1 MNRLIRT
8 GILGLAMVCT
18 VSPPAL
24 AADDHKPK
32 HGGIVVDAKTVDL
45 EVVAKDGLIVIYA
58 SDHGTPMKI
67 TSASGKVTV
76 FNGKDKVELPLVL
89 VVDRLEAKG
98 GFTVAAGTRVLTEVA
113 LNGKAAV
120 AARVTLK

>member
-8 GILGLAMVCT
+8 VLLGLALACAVILG
-18 VSPPAL
+18 AR

-45 EVVAKDGLIVIYA
+45 EVVAKDGLIVIYP
-58 SDHGTPMKI
+58 SDHGKPMKI

-76 FNGKDKVELPLVL
+76 FSGKDKVELPLVL
-89 VVDRLEAKG
+89 VADRLEAKG
-98 GFTVAAGTRVLTEVA
+98 SFAVGTGTRVLTEVA
-113 LNGKAAV
+113 LNGKPAV